1 MRERHYRFFWE
12 TVEKSQRHRYSKS
25 TIQFFKIWRWH
36 GNFITQLFGLSPKNH
51 SPMEVFFLSSFTS
64 CSVMRF
70 FAVYIRGVHISFS
83 LFSHQVTC
91 EDRKWSCSNSSNM
104 RWQDG
109 TVYFFDCW
117 MGGALFK
124 KRVLERTWRVLLGGI
139 HPSPSSHTDAPKK
152 VNCGEKDHSIFQ
164 LNKKIIFLRI
174 PTLLPFKKSW
184 NYCSLHKH
192 HHSLILRNGSPQKV
206 LNTHFEGF
214 VNWWKKAPHNDA
226 WFLAIK
232 GNMTKYL
239 PIIFMLKHKKRVAT
253 VVIRWSQSC
262 FVELPSFLTRRSGIP
277 NMRMKKRSSFV

>member
-1 MRERHYRFFWE
+1 
-12 TVEKSQRHRYSKS
+12 
-25 TIQFFKIWRWH
+25 
-36 GNFITQLFGLSPKNH
+36 
-51 SPMEVFFLSSFTS
+51 
-64 CSVMRF
+64 
-70 FAVYIRGVHISFS
+70 
-83 LFSHQVTC
+83 
-91 EDRKWSCSNSSNM
+91 M

-117 MGGALFK
+117 MGGALFTK
-124 KRVLERTWRVLLGGI
+124 ESWRELDVYCLEGSILPLAHI
-139 HPSPSSHTDAPKK
+139 TDAPKK

-164 LNKKIIFLRI
+164 LNKNIIFLRI

-192 HHSLILRNGSPQKV
+192 HHSLNLRNGGPQKV

-262 FVELPSFLTRRSGIP
+262 FVELPSFLTRSGIS

>member
-1 MRERHYRFFWE
+1 MARWNCVLFWLLNGWGPF
-12 TVEKSQRHRYSKS
+12 Q
-25 TIQFFKIWRWH
+25 
-36 GNFITQLFGLSPKNH
+36 
-51 SPMEVFFLSSFTS
+51 
-64 CSVMRF
+64 
-70 FAVYIRGVHISFS
+70 
-83 LFSHQVTC
+83 
-91 EDRKWSCSNSSNM
+91 
-104 RWQDG
+104 
-109 TVYFFDCW
+109 
-117 MGGALFK
+117 

-164 LNKKIIFLRI
+164 LNKNIIFLRI

-192 HHSLILRNGSPQKV
+192 HSLNLRNGSPQKV